1 MRSEAMPDLPEREHI
16 PWEMLVKDDLG
27 TVALWCPEAAAS
39 GKALMSV
46 RIQRDHNTAPDHPQD
61 VAEVVL
67 DDVQFRHHA
76 GCLPRRV
83 VICLDMDQAH
93 QLGLILLK
101 AARTNLRAVWVAEQR
116 REEGGDPAEN

>member
-1 MRSEAMPDLPEREHI
+1 MPDLPEREHI

-27 TVALWCPEAAAS
+27 TVALWCPDAAAS
-39 GKALMSV
+39 GKALMRV
-46 RIQRDHNTAPDHPQD
+46 RIQRDHNTAPDHPED
-61 VAEVVL
+61 FAEFVL
-67 DDVQFRHHA
+67 DNIECRYGDA
-76 GCLPRRV
+76 YLPPCLL
-83 VICLDMDQAH
+83 ICLRMHQAE